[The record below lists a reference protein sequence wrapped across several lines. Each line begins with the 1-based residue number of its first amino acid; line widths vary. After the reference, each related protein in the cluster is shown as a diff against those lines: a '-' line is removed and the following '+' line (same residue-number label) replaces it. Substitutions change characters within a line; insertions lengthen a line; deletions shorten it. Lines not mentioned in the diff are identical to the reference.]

1 MGDRT
6 LMKALAG
13 LFSFSA
19 SARNDSEVDELGS
32 FSEID
37 DVEVDRYLHTKEEK
51 YYKRIIWEKL
61 HKEYLEEQTAKESS
75 IIREI
80 KFLNNCSKDAQ
91 LHATASTKTRKER
104 KRKLAEEP
112 TNLIPVPAPL
122 EAPSNTLIQKDVK
135 KQKIEP
141 DAADAGSHLNGIV
154 DNDKEDEED
163 AENDDDPE
171 TFQDDGFT
179 EPDYDDYYEHG
190 DQDYTYNDDFDF
202 E

>member
-6 LMKALAG
+6 LMKG
-13 LFSFSA
+13 LFSVSA
-19 SARNDSEVDELGS
+19 SAHNSEADELGS

-37 DVEVDRYLHTKEEK
+37 DVEVDRYLYTKEEK
-51 YYKRIIWEKL
+51 HYRRIIWEKL
-61 HKEYLEEQTAKESS
+61 NKEYLEEQTAKESS

-112 TNLIPVPAPL
+112 KNLIPVPAPL
-122 EAPSNTLIQKDVK
+122 EAPRNTLIQKDVK

-141 DAADAGSHLNGIV
+141 NAADAGSHLNGIV

-163 AENDDDPE
+163 AENYDDPE

-190 DQDYTYNDDFDF
+190 DEDYTYNDDFDF